1 MLVKKNVWM
10 RNRSDNGG
18 GGVMILTMKCVR
30 LEKVIISKDKYEISQ
45 VMIESENRKTMNY
58 VGVYVIS

>member
-1 MLVKKNVWM
+1 MLVKKNVWI
-10 RNRSDNGG
+10 RNRSGKGG

-45 VMIESENRKTMNY
+45 VMIESENRKL
-58 VGVYVIS
+58 